1 MAPREEFVWE
11 TDVDTASLTEPRQ
24 QLKASVFEGK
34 LHVHINDQ
42 TQ

>member
-1 MAPREEFVWE
+1 MAPREDFVWE
-11 TDVDTASLTEPRQ
+11 THVDTASLTEPRQ